1 MAYSP
6 ARASSPAA
14 SQRGSDSDASYCSS
28 DGSDLVDYVA
38 DLSLAHTFPRTQYL
52 RQHYYAAPDRHPSA
66 RMLWVARDA
75 SAAWARAVATRDW
88 GALDK
93 HAIELAVFDKA
104 YELNQAQWPRRK
116 NPSQLGWEAHTD
128 GLAMEAYNAAARSL
142 HPLRARMPPPE
153 PILRFCR
160 LALDLCA
167 APLIDA
173 GPVRPRLALLP
184 DADLGRLLGAY
195 DPLVRHAAG
204 LAQDL
209 KGAGPGVP
217 FVFNEAHLV
226 WMCDGDSAHT
236 AGASQHVDKGHW
248 AHVLTGDEEDVPGLT
263 SGSSVI
269 NDSPR
274 RPSDRARDAFPP
286 SGDVGE
292 HVHVHDHP
300 PADAAFY
307 PGDADDAD
315 LSNDCRSQAEHHTA
329 PAT

>member
-66 RMLWVARDA
+66 RM
-75 SAAWARAVATRDW
+75 
-88 GALDK
+88 
-93 HAIELAVFDKA
+93 
-104 YELNQAQWPRRK
+104 LNQAQWPRRK